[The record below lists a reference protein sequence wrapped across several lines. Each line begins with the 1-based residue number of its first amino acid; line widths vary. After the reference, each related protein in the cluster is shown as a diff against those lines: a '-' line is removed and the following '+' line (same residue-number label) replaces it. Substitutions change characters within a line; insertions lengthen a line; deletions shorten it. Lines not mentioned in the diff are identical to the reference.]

1 MGGMAVQRLLLGT
14 AMAGAVRGEYDPEAP
29 DLPLQWSHGGTQ
41 ELGFPLPPWGSPPT
55 PRVVSAMQ
63 SQYDWTRHAM
73 RERYSDICVPI
84 FPKGSMWT
92 CDFVNVDNTSY
103 LLQVPGCLRGR
114 WLRSVRMH
122 PCDAPHRI
130 SFAFPAS
137 PRPAHGS
144 EQFGD
149 RAVGQP
155 ECCVFERPWVP
166 PNPAFGKTL
175 KYLTNTTAV
184 DGSTVMWWQSVGVSR
199 EDGGPF
205 GYGWR
210 VDAESNGS
218 SSVEPY
224 AFYFGAFWTWANG
237 TFSEAFTVQ
246 YFDNF
251 TVGPPPADA
260 FDLPEACATA
270 KPCTN
275 WPELSLTAASRNRR
289 HSSMGRSA
297 YGVRGWG

>member
-103 LLQVPGCLRGR
+103 LL
-114 WLRSVRMH
+114 
-122 PCDAPHRI
+122 
-130 SFAFPAS
+130 
-137 PRPAHGS
+137 
-144 EQFGD
+144 QFGD